1 MPADVKLS
9 HHLGY
14 LLRRLDSLI
23 EATQERTLAEE
34 HLTRRQLQILH
45 ILSES
50 PQDAAA
56 LTDKLRPFL
65 GPDKTTVDEAT
76 DELSRRGW
84 LIRDETGRF
93 ELTPAGQTGCAAG
106 EAKLNDVLR
115 STFLAG
121 LTPDDYYGTLRVLR
135 QMTENLERASGQDAR
150 TATDGSEPLPHV

>member
-14 LLRRLDSLI
+14 LLRRLDHLI

-34 HLTRRQLQILH
+34 KLTRRQLQILH
-45 ILSES
+45 ILNES

-56 LTDKLRPFL
+56 LTSKLRPFL
-65 GPDKTTVDEAT
+65 GTGETVEEVT

-84 LIRDETGRF
+84 LSRDETGRY
-93 ELTPAGQTGCAAG
+93 ELTPAGQTGYVAG
-106 EAKLNDVLR
+106 EEKLNEVLR

-121 LTPDDYYGTLRVLR
+121 LTQDDYYGTMRILRKMV
-135 QMTENLERASGQDAR
+135 ENLERAAEQDPRSA
-150 TATDGSEPLPHV
+150 ATP